1 VTLSSPVPA
10 PATSP
15 APATAAVTAALTAET
30 TSPRLRECPGCG
42 LVQHVPALAPGNS
55 AYCARCPTLLRRV
68 STHRLQHMAALT
80 VAGLAL
86 LVVMCSSALMSVET
100 AGIRHVADL
109 FSGPEE
115 LVRQDMAPLGF
126 VVIFVTVLAPLIRL
140 AGTLYVLA
148 RAHERRPPRHL
159 RRVFA
164 VAERLRPWSMIEVFV
179 LGVFVAY
186 VKLGDLVTIG
196 LRTGVYA
203 LLALTIVLVWL
214 DSALDR
220 EAVWERLDHDD
231 PRDGLTGETT
241 NVGGRTADVAG
252 HRTGIVG
259 CETCGLVCASE
270 PGRGHCPRC
279 DSALHPRRRNS
290 IQRTWALVIA
300 AAILYVPANYYP
312 VLSVVQL
319 GAGQPSTILGGVEE
333 LVHARQY
340 PLAALVFFA
349 SIAVPV
355 LKLTGL
361 SVMLVATQTR
371 RAGWLRDRTRLY
383 HVVRFIGRWSM
394 IDIFMESLLGA
405 LVTFGAVITIQPG
418 LGALAFC
425 AVVILTMFA
434 AETFDPRLMWDA
446 AIPRAAP
453 AAIPAAAIGD

>member
-1 VTLSSPVPA
+1 VKTHSPA
-10 PATSP
+10 LPATGP
-15 APATAAVTAALTAET
+15 Q
-30 TSPRLRECPGCG
+30 LRECPGCG
-42 LVQHVPALAPGNS
+42 LLQQVPALDPGTS
-55 AYCARCPTLLRRV
+55 AYCARCPTILRRV
-68 STHRLQHMAALT
+68 TNHRLDHIVALALAAL
-80 VAGLAL
+80 VL
-86 LVVMCSSALMSVET
+86 LVVMSTSALMSVET

-115 LVRQDMAPLGF
+115 LVRQDMAPLAL
-126 VVIFVTVLAPLIRL
+126 VVLFVTVLAPLARL
-140 AGTLYVLA
+140 VGTLYVLI

-220 EAVWERLDHDD
+220 EAVWERLDHEDRPD
-231 PRDGLTGETT
+231 ALPC
-241 NVGGRTADVAG
+241 GGTAGA
-252 HRTGIVG
+252 IG
-259 CETCGLVCASE
+259 CETCGLVSYLGPAHS
-270 PGRGHCPRC
+270 RCPRC
-279 DSALHPRRRNS
+279 DSALHPRRPDS

-300 AAILYVPANYYP
+300 AAILYIPANYFP

-319 GAGQPSTILGGVEE
+319 GAGQPSTIIGGVEE
-333 LVHARQY
+333 LVSARQY

-355 LKLTGL
+355 LKLVGL
-361 SVMLVATQTR
+361 SIMMIATQTG

-383 HVVRFIGRWSM
+383 HIVRFIGRWSM

-418 LGALAFC
+418 VGALAFC

-446 AIPRAAP
+446 ATARAAP
-453 AAIPAAAIGD
+453 PIAATAVSR